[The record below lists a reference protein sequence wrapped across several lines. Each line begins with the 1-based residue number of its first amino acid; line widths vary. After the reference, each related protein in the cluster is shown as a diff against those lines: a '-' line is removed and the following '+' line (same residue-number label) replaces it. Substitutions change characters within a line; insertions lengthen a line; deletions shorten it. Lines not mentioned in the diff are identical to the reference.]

1 MNLIDILSK
10 SASSPAQPYT
20 TSDSHSPLESDMR
33 IQYDSLHPAKAGIMY
48 VRILVTGMLRMTLT
62 FSSISLIQCLSLIG
76 DNVGS

>member
-33 IQYDSLHPAKAGIMY
+33 IQYDSLHPTTAGIM
-48 VRILVTGMLRMTLT
+48 
-62 FSSISLIQCLSLIG
+62 S
-76 DNVGS
+76 